1 MDKASKSNNEF
12 NKKISITSKQR
23 NLIIGFLL
31 VLFIITSYVCV
42 YRYAYNNGQRDGYKS
57 GEIAGKKS
65 NATNSIDLFGKSYLN
80 PFNIISGKVEKLE
93 DDKLTISTNK
103 GEIKTLSLKKD
114 VKITKKSEI
123 LKPENL
129 SKGTKVTIY
138 FNGEG
143 SNLIINRI
151 IVN

>member
-65 NATNSIDLFGKSYLN
+65 SANNPADLFNKSFLN
-80 PFNIISGKVEKLE
+80 PFNIISGKVEKIE
-93 DDKLTISTNK
+93 GDKLTINTNK
-103 GEIKTLSLKKD
+103 GEVKTINLKNET
-114 VKITKKSEI
+114 KITKKTES
-123 LKPENL
+123 LKPESL

-138 FNGEG
+138 LQGDG
-143 SNLIINRI
+143 SNSIATRI
-151 IVN
+151 VVN